1 MTKNQSKV
9 LKGEV
14 WWQSAQRFIQIP
26 EARMRSKTCRIQK
39 TLDRERVSFY
49 SCLVLYLYTRFQL
62 PVVCVMKNLH
72 NVSFLVMSNNAPFL
86 VMKNS
91 FIKISTATSFSNAL
105 QYFSEGKTL
114 MLNKETIIRI
124 IFRKLSY
131 LITWKLRLFVGSIH
145 PCLNVLVLCLLTSR
159 DRDGPAVHFVC
170 LTINFFKTYK

>member
-1 MTKNQSKV
+1 MTKNQSKI
-9 LKGEV
+9 LKDEV
-14 WWQSAQRFIQIP
+14 WWQSVLRFIQIP

-86 VMKNS
+86 VMKNC

-131 LITWKLRLFVGSIH
+131 LITWKLRLFVESIH
-145 PCLNVLVLCLLTSR
+145 LVNLPKNMLKCFSTMFTDFSR
-159 DRDGPAVHFVC
+159 
-170 LTINFFKTYK
+170 